1 MIPTKPSD
9 VLSVWSTLSARGI
22 VQEEPKDDQTNATL
36 ERSGDQTG
44 DEEDDGTPR
53 VIVTTANGRPMSGD
67 MDKAFKTALEEEMR
81 ALMLRERSV
90 PGLVRMRVETWTPRR
105 GGWVLTPGGTNPTP
119 QGASFRGNRRMTR
132 PARRCVI
139 A

>member
-44 DEEDDGTPR
+44 DEEDEGTPR
-53 VIVTTANGRPMSGD
+53 FIVTTANGRPMSRCNETQNLS
-67 MDKAFKTALEEEMR
+67 KSCSFEK
-81 ALMLRERSV
+81 RS
-90 PGLVRMRVETWTPRR
+90 
-105 GGWVLTPGGTNPTP
+105 
-119 QGASFRGNRRMTR
+119 F
-132 PARRCVI
+132 
-139 A
+139 